1 MSAGDPRRI
10 FVAAGSLQTGRLRL
24 EGEDATRALK
34 LGLRPGSELVVL
46 DDSGWETDVR
56 LTSVDASVCEGEV
69 LGRRL
74 ATERRTKVSLYQGL
88 LHPSDF
94 RRLLAAATALG
105 AVAFVPVIPD
115 GSVVPM
121 LGADGAPEGEAEWPR
136 LVREA
141 AESARRGR
149 LPQVGAT
156 SLLDQALDGAA
167 RGGTRLMIDPG
178 GEPLAPLLAERPF
191 SIDLFLPPPGGF
203 TAEERARARARGVT
217 LAAPPQ
223 SGSDPIQPALTTLD
237 RIYALLEAEA

>member
-105 AVAFVPVIPD
+105 AVAFVPVITD

-121 LGADGAPEGEAEWPR
+121 LGADGAPEGEAEP
-136 LVREA
+136 EA
-141 AESARRGR
+141 APE
-149 LPQVGAT
+149 T
-156 SLLDQALDGAA
+156 
-167 RGGTRLMIDPG
+167 
-178 GEPLAPLLAERPF
+178 
-191 SIDLFLPPPGGF
+191 
-203 TAEERARARARGVT
+203 
-217 LAAPPQ
+217 
-223 SGSDPIQPALTTLD
+223 QP
-237 RIYALLEAEA
+237 E